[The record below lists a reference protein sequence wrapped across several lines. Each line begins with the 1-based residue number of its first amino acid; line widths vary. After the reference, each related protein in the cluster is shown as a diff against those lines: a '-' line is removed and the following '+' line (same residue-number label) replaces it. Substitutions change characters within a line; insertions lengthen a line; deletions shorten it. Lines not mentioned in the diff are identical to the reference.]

1 MEDTVNWA
9 LVGTGNIVRKFIIG
23 LRHAEGAVVN
33 TVVSRTPEKAE
44 AFAEEYR
51 IPDFTSS
58 YDSVINDTD
67 IDIVYIGTPHNSH
80 MEYAMRALEK
90 EKAVLCE
97 KPMTVSR
104 KDAEKVIECA
114 KLHHTFFM
122 EAVWTRFLPAMVKVR
137 EWLNDGL
144 IGDVKLVEA
153 DFGFKA
159 PFIPE
164 WRLFNR
170 ELGGGSLLDVGIY
183 PVTVSQMIYGR
194 KPERIVSS
202 MFLGKTGVDEMTN
215 IVLDYGSGT
224 SAVLNS
230 SINSNLDTVC
240 RIYGTKGRIVIPDF
254 VYARSAKLTVYNEF
268 TEVSSPAFVSNGYN
282 YEAEEAMKCVKNGL
296 VESPVMPHSDSLCV
310 LDIMDTVR
318 HSGGLY
324 YPGEE

>member
-23 LRHAEGAVVN
+23 LRHAEGAVVR
-33 TVVSRTPEKAE
+33 TVVSRTQEKAE
-44 AFAEEYR
+44 AFAEEYG
-51 IPDFTSS
+51 IPDFISS
-58 YDSVINDTD
+58 YDSVINNPD
-67 IDIVYIGTPHNSH
+67 IDIVYIGTPHTSH

-90 EKAVLCE
+90 GKAVLCE

-114 KLHHTFFM
+114 KAHNTFFM

-137 EWLNDGL
+137 EWLSDGL

-153 DFGFKA
+153 DFGFRA

-183 PVTVSQMIYGR
+183 PVTVSQMVYGR
-194 KPERIVSS
+194 KPERITSS

-215 IVLDYGSGT
+215 MILDYGNGS

-230 SINSNLDTVC
+230 CVNSNLDTVC
-240 RIYGTKGRIVIPDF
+240 RIYGTKGKIVIPDF
-254 VYARSAKLTVYNEF
+254 VYARSAELTVYNEF
-268 TEVSSPAFVSNGYN
+268 TQVSSPDFISNGYN
-282 YEAEEAMKCVKNGL
+282 YEAEEVMKCVKQGL
-296 VESPVMPHSDSLCV
+296 IESPVMPHSDSLCV
-310 LDIMDTVR
+310 LDIMDSVR

-324 YPGEE
+324 YSGE